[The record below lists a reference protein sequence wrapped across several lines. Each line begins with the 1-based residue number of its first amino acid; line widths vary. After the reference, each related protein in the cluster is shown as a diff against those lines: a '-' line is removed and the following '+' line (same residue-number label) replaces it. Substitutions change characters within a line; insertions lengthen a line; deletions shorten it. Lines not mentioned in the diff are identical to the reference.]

1 VNIPVLHDFPLD
13 PRCYSVR
20 LALALLGV
28 DHRVQPVD
36 VFPGGAHLE
45 SPYRE
50 LTPTGELPVFE
61 TGTTTLVGSVDVLV
75 HLADGTA
82 WAAPSD
88 DWIDFAT
95 GPLEQFY
102 SCREQSLY
110 TTDPVDVTAARAA
123 VQSLD
128 DLLASRTTNEAWVAA
143 DRPTVADIALFPAA
157 ALSRDIGID
166 HDRYPAL
173 RSWIRRIK
181 QLPDFVEMPGIPVFP

>member
-1 VNIPVLHDFPLD
+1 MSIPVLHDFPLD

-20 LALALLGV
+20 LALALLGIE
-28 DHRVQPVD
+28 HRVRPVD

-50 LTPTGELPVFE
+50 ITPTGLLPVFE
-61 TGTTTLVGSVDVLV
+61 TGTATLVGPVDVLG
-75 HLADGTA
+75 HLTDGTS

-88 DWIDFAT
+88 EWIDFAT
-95 GPLEQFY
+95 GPLEEFY
-102 SCREQSLY
+102 SGRETSLY
-110 TTDPVDVTAARAA
+110 TTDAVDTTAARAV

-128 DLLASRTTNEAWVAA
+128 DLLASHTTNEAWVAA
-143 DRPTVADIALFPAA
+143 DRPTVADLALFPAA

-181 QLPDFVEMPGIPVFP
+181 QLPGFVEMPGIPVFP